1 MEYVIGAA
9 VALAL
14 ALPVA
19 ARWQIP
25 LAHVVIALAAIAT
38 LATLVVSA
46 LAAVIPLGAAWTAV
60 LVAATT
66 LGAAAAMLAYRFYRD
81 PERSVPSA
89 DDVVVSPADGLVV
102 YVLESKG
109 GELPVSTKLGRR
121 YRLDE
126 LTRTDLCDGDAI
138 VIGIS
143 MNLADVHVN
152 RAPIAGRVT
161 LQRRYPGRFGSLRHL
176 AMIFENERATTVIA
190 GERVQVAVVQIA
202 SRLVRRIASFVEPG
216 DDVRLGVRIGAIRF
230 GSQVDVVIAT
240 HPDLVVT
247 TAPGARLV
255 AGESVIATLRR
266 TATLPSLGSSPY
278 RGSMVDNGRPT

>member
-9 VALAL
+9 VAIAL

-25 LAHVVIALAAIAT
+25 LAKVVAT
-38 LATLVVSA
+38 LATIAIATALSVSA
-46 LAAVIPLGAAWTAV
+46 INGVVPLGAILRAA
-60 LVAATT
+60 LVATGT
-66 LGAAAAMLAYRFYRD
+66 LGLGAAVLAYRFYRD
-81 PERSVPSA
+81 PERKVPDRS
-89 DDVVVSPADGLVV
+89 DVVISPADGRVV
-102 YVLESKG
+102 YVYESKG
-109 GELPVSTKLGRR
+109 GELPVSTKLGRP

-161 LQRRYPGRFGSLRHL
+161 LQRRYPGTFGSLRHV
-176 AMIFENERATTVIA
+176 ARIFENERTTTVIA
-190 GERVQVAVVQIA
+190 GDRLQVAVVQIA

-216 DDVRLGVRIGAIRF
+216 DELRLGVRIGAIRF
-230 GSQVDVVIAT
+230 GSQVDVVISKR
-240 HPDLVVT
+240 PDLIVT
-247 TAPGARLV
+247 TAPGARLI
-255 AGESVIATLRR
+255 AGESVIAALSRQ
-266 TATLPSLGSSPY
+266 
-278 RGSMVDNGRPT
+278 